1 MDGVLIDS
9 EPFHLKTN
17 KKLFKE
23 YGIDYLDKDAHI
35 FFGLGIKEFFKKVSE
50 VYKKEVPF
58 KEAYAKDK
66 KMMTISYRRLIPL
79 NPQAKRVL
87 VALQAVYKMALAT
100 STSKKLAE
108 SALKR
113 LNLMK
118 AFQVLVF
125 GDEVEN
131 GKPNPE
137 IYLKTAKK
145 LDLSANECIVVEDSI
160 NGMKAARNTGM
171 KVIAYKAKHNNYQDF
186 SLADFVV
193 EDLREIPKILK
204 ILNNDMYKKT
214 HVR

>member
-1 MDGVLIDS
+1 MDGVLINS

-23 YGIDYLDKDAHI
+23 YEIDYLDKDAHI

-50 VYKKEVPF
+50 IYKKEIPF
-58 KEAYAKDK
+58 KEAYVKDK
-66 KMMTISYRRLIPL
+66 KMMAINYRRLIPL

-160 NGMKAARNTGM
+160 NGMKAARKASM

-186 SLADFVV
+186 SLADYVV
-193 EDLREIPKILK
+193 EDLREIPKILEK
-204 ILNNDMYKKT
+204 INGYNTTL
-214 HVR
+214 